1 MRMDI
6 ICHHIRIRHWYVI
19 SCFETSETIA
29 ELAVTS
35 QWKGYALL
43 WGVSSFFMFLAGLWR
58 KNVTVRLTVLACFAL
73 ALGKFFTADF
83 VHLDNLSRIISLTA
97 IGVLL
102 LVIAFL
108 YEKLKRIIFDNE

>member
-1 MRMDI
+1 MDTI
-6 ICHHIRIRHWYVI
+6 ISKNVI
-19 SCFETSETIA
+19 SRFETPATIA

-35 QWKGYALL
+35 QRQGYALL
-43 WGVSSFFMFLAGLWR
+43 WGISSFFMFLAGLWR
-58 KNVTVRLTVLACFAL
+58 KNVTVRLTALACFAL
-73 ALGKFFTADF
+73 ALGKFFIVDF
-83 VHLDNLSRIISLTA
+83 VHLDNFSRIISSTA